1 MKIENLLTDDVI
13 LAELGRRLTDIR
25 LAADLTQAGLAEAA
39 GVSKRTVERL
49 EAGFGG
55 QLVSLVRC
63 LRALN
68 RADGL
73 ELLVPEVPRNPLD
86 LLKHRAATARS
97 RARPDRKALPSAPW
111 TWGDDK

>member
-1 MKIENLLTDDVI
+1 MKIDNLLTDDAV
-13 LAELGRRLTDIR
+13 LAELGRRIAEIR
-25 LAADLTQAGLAEAA
+25 LAADLTQADLAAAA

-55 QLVSLVRC
+55 QLVTLVRC

-73 ELLVPEVPRNPLD
+73 DLLVPQVQPNPLD
-86 LLKHRAATARS
+86 LLKHRRRTARS
-97 RARPDRKALPSAPW
+97 RARPDRKAPPPAPW
-111 TWGDDK
+111 TWGDEK